1 MYNGLNNCTAAH
13 QQDGTESVVLSAGF
27 LFLSII
33 LDVVVLGICARSLK
47 LITMHPSYAG
57 QMPAI

>member
-33 LDVVVLGICARSLK
+33 LDVVVLGICAL
-47 LITMHPSYAG
+47 T
-57 QMPAI
+57 